1 MKSEKFREGPVL
13 PLQGGVRGGPGP
25 ALIFDYGGTLDTGG
39 IHWADLLWQIYQH
52 HHVPVDHDTFYEAY
66 VHTERRLG
74 REPLILPEHTFLDVL
89 MLKVTMQFQHL
100 RLSHSPQPLIQEAY
114 THVQQEMEH
123 TRPLLQQLSTLI
135 PHGQTQPLR
144 LLLVS
149 NFYGNLPT
157 VLREFRLAPYFS
169 DVIESAAVGIRKP
182 DPAIFRL
189 ALSRNDLK
197 SDEVL
202 VVGDSLK
209 NDIQPAHTLGIPTV
223 WFSPHADA
231 VPPEADHHIT
241 DLRQLLDLLL
251 QDQPDN

>member
-1 MKSEKFREGPVL
+1 MNNYRNL
-13 PLQGGVRGGPGP
+13 C
-25 ALIFDYGGTLDTGG
+25 FDYGGTLDTGG
-39 IHWADLLWQIYQH
+39 IHWADFLWQVYQQ
-52 HHVPVDHDTFYEAY
+52 HHVPVTHEAFYDAY
-66 VHTERRLG
+66 VHTERYLG
-74 REPLILPEHTFLDVL
+74 QHDVIHHEHTFREVLDIKVRMQLEELLPGKGRCPQGGGVSNYPSLIVDSCYSHVL
-89 MLKVTMQFQHL
+89 ATM
-100 RLSHSPQPLIQEAY
+100 E
-114 THVQQEMEH
+114 TV
-123 TRPLLQQLSTLI
+123 RPILQQLSTLI

-197 SDEVL
+197 PDEVL

-241 DLRQLLDLLL
+241 ELRQLLDLLL